1 MNKVA
6 VNIFVH
12 MFLCRYRFLLLQ
24 MVLCLAT
31 VLKLPSSLLV
41 LEDKE
46 QALDLCC
53 LKAWHLAGAFLCGMN
68 ERIEQKS

>member
-12 MFLCRYRFLLLQ
+12 MFLCRYRFSLLQ

-53 LKAWHLAGAFLCGMN
+53 LNALVGAFLCGMN